1 MKKLAIALFS
11 ISTVLGAPAFAETA
25 SNQATTSTS
34 PHQVSTNYQCDQGK
48 QVTVNYAINQ
58 SGTPTQASFEVEGNT
73 QQLQLDPANTNET
86 AVAFNSTQGYTLTA
100 SVPSEDTPFA
110 QAININTPSNDSA
123 FQNCTAVGQG

>member
-1 MKKLAIALFS
+1 MKKLAIALFG

-25 SNQATTSTS
+25 PDQATTS
-34 PHQVSTNYQCDQGK
+34 PHQVSANYQCDQGK

-86 AVAFNSTQGYTLTA
+86 AVAFNSEQGYSLTA
-100 SVPSEDTPFA
+100 SVPSEESPFA
-110 QAININTPSNDSA
+110 QAININSPSNDSA

>member
-1 MKKLAIALFS
+1 MKKLAIALFG

-25 SNQATTSTS
+25 PDQAATS
-34 PHQVSTNYQCDQGK
+34 PHQVSANYQCDQGK

-86 AVAFNSTQGYTLTA
+86 GVTFNSTQGYTLTA
-100 SVPSEDTPFA
+100 SVPSEESPFA
-110 QAININTPSNDSA
+110 QAININSPSNDSA

>member
-1 MKKLAIALFS
+1 MKKLAIALFG

-25 SNQATTSTS
+25 PDQATTS
-34 PHQVSTNYQCDQGK
+34 PHQVSANYQCDQGK

-86 AVAFNSTQGYTLTA
+86 GVAFNSTQGYTLTA
-100 SVPSEDTPFA
+100 SVPSEESPFA
-110 QAININTPSNDSA
+110 QAININSPSNDSA

>member
-1 MKKLAIALFS
+1 MKKLAIALFG

-25 SNQATTSTS
+25 PDQATTS
-34 PHQVSTNYQCDQGK
+34 PHQVSANYQCDQGK
-48 QVTVNYAINQ
+48 QVTVNYAINK

-86 AVAFNSTQGYTLTA
+86 GVAFNSTQGYTLTA
-100 SVPSEDTPFA
+100 SVPSEESPFA
-110 QAININTPSNDSA
+110 QAININAPSNDSA

>member
-1 MKKLAIALFS
+1 MKKLAIALFG

-25 SNQATTSTS
+25 PDQATTS
-34 PHQVSTNYQCDQGK
+34 PHHVSASYQCDQGK

-86 AVAFNSTQGYTLTA
+86 GVAFNSTQGYTLTA
-100 SVPSEDTPFA
+100 SVPSEESPFA

>member
-1 MKKLAIALFS
+1 MKKLAIALFG

-25 SNQATTSTS
+25 PDQATTS
-34 PHQVSTNYQCDQGK
+34 PHQVSANYQCDQGK

-100 SVPSEDTPFA
+100 SVPSEESPFA
-110 QAININTPSNDSA
+110 QAININSPSNDSA